1 VSNCFGST
9 YFLPYSSYL
18 PLDINSVSVLE
29 DKSDVHFNP
38 YKPYC
43 YIYPK
48 YPVTL
53 IFWASIEYKY
63 T

>member
-1 VSNCFGST
+1 VSNCFGSI
-9 YFLPYSSYL
+9 YFLLYFSNL

-29 DKSDVHFNP
+29 AKSDVHFNP

-43 YIYPK
+43 LIYPK

-53 IFWASIEYKY
+53 IL
-63 T
+63 